1 MKLKL
6 LFASLL
12 LAQLVFAAST
22 SKLANNVNEQLVAL
36 VEMLRSIVPV
46 IALGLFVFA
55 GIVYAVGQ
63 VFDVQ
68 TRQKAQGW
76 AMAMIVGGI
85 IGVLIVIIAPSL
97 VDFLLGFSSS

>member
-1 MKLKL
+1 MKKTL
-6 LFASLL
+6 LLLLAFASL
-12 LAQLVFAAST
+12 AFATSSVAST
-22 SKLANNVNEQLVAL
+22 INEQLISL
-36 VEMLRSIVPV
+36 VNMLRSIVPV

-68 TRQKAQGW
+68 TRQKAQNW

-85 IGVLIVIIAPSL
+85 IGIIIVIIAPWL
-97 VDFLLGFSSS
+97 VDFLLGFSSG

>member
-1 MKLKL
+1 MKIKWFSIPL
-6 LFASLL
+6 LSAG
-12 LAQLVFAAST
+12 LVFAQATSGFASG
-22 SKLANNVNEQLVAL
+22 VNEQLIQL

-55 GIVYAVGQ
+55 GLVYAVGQ

-68 TRQKAQGW
+68 TRQKAQNW

-85 IGVLIVIIAPSL
+85 IGIIIVLIAPWL
-97 VDFLLGFSSS
+97 VDFLLGFSS

>member
-1 MKLKL
+1 MRLKL

-12 LAQLVFAAST
+12 SAGLVFAQTTSGFASG
-22 SKLANNVNEQLVAL
+22 VNEQLVQL

-55 GIVYAVGQ
+55 GLVYAVGQ

-68 TRQKAQGW
+68 TRQKAQNW

-85 IGVLIVIIAPSL
+85 IGIIIVLIAPWL
-97 VDFLLGFSSS
+97 VDFLLGFSS